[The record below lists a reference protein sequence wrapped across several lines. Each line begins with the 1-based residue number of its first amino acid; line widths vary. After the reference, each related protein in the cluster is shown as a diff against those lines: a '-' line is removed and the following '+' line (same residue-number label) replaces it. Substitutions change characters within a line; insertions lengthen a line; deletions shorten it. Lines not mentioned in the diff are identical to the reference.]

1 MKGKHKRLKKS
12 EEIRDKQTETTDRVP
27 IKWISVGATCVV
39 YEIPGGNGERLCM
52 KILISEIQAERE
64 KLMNSELG
72 VLQRFKAN
80 DCIPRLLDFDLPQA
94 CFLMEMLEEI
104 TSAKFVEYDW
114 VQFAKNIRKIHGQ
127 GFVHRDI
134 RCQNIMARGNT
145 LVLID
150 WGYSCKA
157 NTQHLCNG
165 TAITAPQRILKSLL
179 RSEIVS
185 WDVWD
190 DIESLVKVFL
200 IYFLSQELKIYEL
213 GNSMDRIKEYASY
226 WEYWEQNERNAK
238 TGFALC
244 NAKDFDGLLDWMAK
258 LLQIKRK
265 IAAGTYHK

>member
-1 MKGKHKRLKKS
+1 
-12 EEIRDKQTETTDRVP
+12 
-27 IKWISVGATCVV
+27 
-39 YEIPGGNGERLCM
+39 
-52 KILISEIQAERE
+52 
-64 KLMNSELG
+64 
-72 VLQRFKAN
+72 
-80 DCIPRLLDFDLPQA
+80 
-94 CFLMEMLEEI
+94 MEMLEEI

-114 VQFAKNIRKIHGQ
+114 VQFTKNIRKIHSQ

-165 TAITAPQRILKSLL
+165 TAITASQRILKLLL

-190 DIESLVKVFL
+190 DIEGLVKVFL
-200 IYFLSQELKIYEL
+200 IYFLNQELKVYEL

-238 TGFALC
+238 AGFALC
-244 NAKDFDGLLDWMAK
+244 KARDFDGLLDWMAR
-258 LLQIKRK
+258 LLQIKRN